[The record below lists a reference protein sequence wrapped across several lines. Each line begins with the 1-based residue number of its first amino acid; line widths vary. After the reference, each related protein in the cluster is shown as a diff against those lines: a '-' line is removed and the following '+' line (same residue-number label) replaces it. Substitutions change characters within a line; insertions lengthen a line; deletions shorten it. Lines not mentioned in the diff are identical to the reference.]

1 MKFLWPSAFAL
12 LGLLPLMVA
21 VFFWMQRRRRRF
33 AVRYSSLSL
42 VREAIPAQS
51 RLRRYLPLA
60 LFLLALASLVVG
72 LARPTTVTTVPAGR
86 ATVMLALDVSR
97 SMLANDIL
105 PSRLEA
111 AKEAALSFIQRQ
123 QANNQIGIVAF
134 AGFAQLV
141 QPPTTETE
149 ELQLAIANLTTGR
162 GTAVGSGILTA
173 IDTIAEYNQNVAA
186 STRGAAAEAQI
197 TPVPKGDYVPDIV
210 VLLTDGR
217 TNQGINPL
225 EAAQEAVDR
234 GVRVYTIGFGTNRG
248 ASGQG
253 DSFGYGGGGGGWG
266 RGFDEESLKAIA
278 DMTGGKYYT
287 ASSAGELQK
296 VFASLPTYLMTRQ
309 ETLEISFVF
318 AAVGAILVLAAVL
331 LSQLWHPLP

>member
-1 MKFLWPSAFAL
+1 MKFQWPSAFLL

-21 VFFWMQRRRRRF
+21 VFFWMQRRRRRY

-42 VREAIPAQS
+42 VRQAIPAQS

-60 LFLLALASLVVG
+60 LFLLALASLVIG
-72 LARPTTVTTVPAGR
+72 LARPTTVINVPAGR

-97 SMLANDIL
+97 SMLSNDIL
-105 PSRLEA
+105 PSRLDA
-111 AKEAALSFIQRQ
+111 AKAAALSFIKRQ

-134 AGFAQLV
+134 AAFAQLV

-149 ELQLAIANLTTGR
+149 ELELAIANLTTGR

-197 TPVPKGDYVPDIV
+197 TPVPKGNYVPDIV

-217 TNQGINPL
+217 TNQGIDPL
-225 EAAQEAVDR
+225 EAAQEAADR

-248 ASGQG
+248 VSGQG
-253 DSFGYGGGGGGWG
+253 DYFGYGGGGGWG
-266 RGFDEESLKAIA
+266 RGIDEQSLKTIA

-296 VFASLPTYLMTRQ
+296 VFASLPTYLITRQ
-309 ETLEISFVF
+309 VTSEISFVF
-318 AAVGAILVLAAVL
+318 AAVGALLVLSAVL